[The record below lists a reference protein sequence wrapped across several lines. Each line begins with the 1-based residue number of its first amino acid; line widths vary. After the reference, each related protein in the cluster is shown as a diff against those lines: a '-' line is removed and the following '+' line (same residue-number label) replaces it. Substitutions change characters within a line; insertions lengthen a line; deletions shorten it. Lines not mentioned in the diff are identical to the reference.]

1 MFTAKH
7 RIIDDIDIESIQD
20 YESSLVNY
28 MNTNQKELM
37 AELKDKKAISK
48 ELEEKLLKVIKEFT
62 LTYLG

>member
-1 MFTAKH
+1 
-7 RIIDDIDIESIQD
+7 
-20 YESSLVNY
+20 

-48 ELEEKLLKVIKEFT
+48 ELEEQLLKVIKEFT